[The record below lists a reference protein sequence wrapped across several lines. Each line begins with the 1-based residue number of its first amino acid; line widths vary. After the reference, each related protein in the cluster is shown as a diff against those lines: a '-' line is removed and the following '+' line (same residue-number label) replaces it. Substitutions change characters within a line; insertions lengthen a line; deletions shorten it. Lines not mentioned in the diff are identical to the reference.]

1 MGKVIGIDLGTTN
14 SVVAFMSRGDPE
26 VIINEEGSRGTP
38 SVVLL
43 QEDGER
49 LVGQIAKRQMVLN
62 AESTIHSVKRFI
74 GRPFD
79 SARQDI
85 PLVSYTIISTE
96 NGDCGIE
103 VHGRAFSPQEI
114 SAMVLQKLRR
124 SAEEFLGEAVSEAV
138 ITVPAYFSDR
148 QRQATRDA
156 GIIAGL
162 DVLRIVN
169 EPTAAA
175 LAYLHGQERESTIAV
190 YDFGGGTFDISILDV
205 ANDLADVRGTRG
217 NSTLGG
223 ADLDWKIVEW
233 LIERFHEEHGMDLTE
248 DRAALQRLRD
258 AAERAKIELSST
270 LETEIH
276 LPFLVADAAG
286 PKHLQC
292 SLSRANFETLTGAL
306 LDQTIEECRSCLEET
321 GVKVEDI
328 DEIIMVGGSSRIPAV
343 QERVKDL
350 FRQPL
355 NKSFNPDEV
364 VALGAAVQ
372 AGILEGDV
380 KAVTLLDVTN
390 FSLGIEVEGRKFATL
405 IPKNTHIPTQRTQL
419 VSTVTDNQKVVRI
432 HILQGEDEEAH
443 KNTSLGEFELR
454 GISPAKRGEPRIE
467 VKFSI
472 DSNGMVI
479 VSAKD
484 AHSGEAEDLT
494 IHAPTSLSDDQIQ
507 ELREEAAG
515 RGRRETEVASV
526 DLGKNELEAAFG
538 ALQGAIAQARD
549 LEPAVEEAAK
559 DLLVRARTALED
571 PNSQNLAEMA
581 DECRRQVTTLMGL

>member
-103 VHGRAFSPQEI
+103 VHGRSFSPQEI

-190 YDFGGGTFDISILDV
+190 YDFGGGTFCSRYWCSYGAFGSVGIP
-205 ANDLADVRGTRG
+205 GTKSAVGAACRPL
-217 NSTLGG
+217 TPLRCDGG
-223 ADLDWKIVEW
+223 SFFAC
-233 LIERFHEEHGMDLTE
+233 
-248 DRAALQRLRD
+248 AAL
-258 AAERAKIELSST
+258 AVCVEYSS
-270 LETEIH
+270 H
-276 LPFLVADAAG
+276 
-286 PKHLQC
+286 
-292 SLSRANFETLTGAL
+292 S
-306 LDQTIEECRSCLEET
+306 RSCIPR
-321 GVKVEDI
+321 KRR
-328 DEIIMVGGSSRIPAV
+328 SSNLW
-343 QERVKDL
+343 QEVL
-350 FRQPL
+350 Y
-355 NKSFNPDEV
+355 V
-364 VALGAAVQ
+364 
-372 AGILEGDV
+372 
-380 KAVTLLDVTN
+380 N
-390 FSLGIEVEGRKFATL
+390 F
-405 IPKNTHIPTQRTQL
+405 
-419 VSTVTDNQKVVRI
+419 
-432 HILQGEDEEAH
+432 
-443 KNTSLGEFELR
+443 
-454 GISPAKRGEPRIE
+454 
-467 VKFSI
+467 
-472 DSNGMVI
+472 
-479 VSAKD
+479 
-484 AHSGEAEDLT
+484 
-494 IHAPTSLSDDQIQ
+494 
-507 ELREEAAG
+507 
-515 RGRRETEVASV
+515 
-526 DLGKNELEAAFG
+526 
-538 ALQGAIAQARD
+538 
-549 LEPAVEEAAK
+549 
-559 DLLVRARTALED
+559 
-571 PNSQNLAEMA
+571 
-581 DECRRQVTTLMGL
+581 

>member
-1 MGKVIGIDLGTTN
+1 MP
-14 SVVAFMSRGDPE
+14 SVVAF
-26 VIINEEGSRGTP
+26 NKN
-38 SVVLL
+38 
-43 QEDGER
+43 GER

-62 AESTIHSVKRFI
+62 PESTIHSVKRFI
-74 GRPFD
+74 GRPFA
-79 SARQDI
+79 SALEDI
-85 PLVSYTIISTE
+85 PLVSYTINATE
-96 NGDCGIE
+96 SGDCGIE
-103 VHGRAFSPQEI
+103 VHGRSYSPQEI
-114 SAMVLQKLRR
+114 SAMVLQKCRR
-124 SAEEFLGEAVSEAV
+124 SAEDFLGEAIQEAV
-138 ITVPAYFSDR
+138 ITVPAYFTDR

-190 YDFGGGTFDISILDV
+190 FDFGGGTFDLSILDV

-217 NSTLGG
+217 NATLGG

-233 LIERFHEEHGMDLTE
+233 LIERFHAEHGMDLSD

-276 LPFLVADAAG
+276 LPFLVADASG

-292 SLSRANFETLTGAL
+292 SLSRAKFETLTSGL
-306 LDQTIEECRSCLEET
+306 LDQTIDECRNCLQET

-328 DEIIMVGGSSRIPAV
+328 DEVIMVGGSSRIPAV
-343 QERVKDL
+343 QERVKEL
-350 FRQPL
+350 FQQPL

-364 VALGAAVQ
+364 VAIGAAVQ

-432 HILQGEDEEAH
+432 HILQGEEEEAH
-443 KNTSLGEFELR
+443 QNTSLGEFELR
-454 GISPAKRGEPRIE
+454 GIAPAKRGEPRIE
-467 VKFSI
+467 VKFLI

-484 AHSGEAEDLT
+484 AHSGEVQDLT
-494 IHAPTSLSDDQIQ
+494 IHAPTSLTKDRVL

-515 RGRRETEVASV
+515 RYRPDAQVAAV
-526 DLGKNELEAAFG
+526 PTGKNELEAAFG
-538 ALQGAIAQARD
+538 ALQGAMAQAGSLD
-549 LEPAVEEAAK
+549 PGVEEAAK
-559 DLLVRARTALED
+559 DLLIRARTALED
-571 PNSQNLAEMA
+571 PKDQDLSALA

>member
-14 SVVAFMSRGDPE
+14 SVVAFMNRGDPE
-26 VIINEEGSRGTP
+26 IIINEEGTRVTP

-74 GRPFD
+74 GRSFD
-79 SARQDI
+79 SAREDI
-85 PLVSYTIISTE
+85 PLVSYTISASE
-96 NGDCGIE
+96 NGDCGID
-103 VHGRAFSPQEI
+103 VHGRSFSPQEI

-138 ITVPAYFSDR
+138 ITVPAYFTDR

-156 GIIAGL
+156 GVIAGL

-175 LAYLHGQERESTIAV
+175 LAYVHGQERESTIAV

-223 ADLDWKIVEW
+223 ADLDWKIVQW
-233 LIERFHEEHGMDLTE
+233 LIERFHEEHGMDLSE

-276 LPFLVADAAG
+276 LPFLVADAGG

-292 SLSRANFETLTGAL
+292 SLSRAKFESLTASL

-321 GVKVEDI
+321 GIKVEDI
-328 DEIIMVGGSSRIPAV
+328 HDIIMVGGSSRIPAV
-343 QERVKDL
+343 QERVEEI

-364 VALGAAVQ
+364 VAIGAAAL

-390 FSLGIEVEGRKFATL
+390 LTLGIEVEGRKFATL

-432 HILQGEDEEAH
+432 HILQGEQEEAH

-454 GISPAKRGEPRIE
+454 GIAPAKRGEPRIE
-467 VKFSI
+467 VRFSI

-484 AHSGEAEDLT
+484 AHSGEVEDLT
-494 IHAPTSLSDDQIQ
+494 IHAPTSLTEDRIR

-515 RGRRETEVASV
+515 RYRPDAEVAAV
-526 DLGKNELEAAFG
+526 APGKNELEAAFS
-538 ALQGAIAQARD
+538 ALQGAMAQAGSLD
-549 LEPAVEEAAK
+549 PAVEESAK
-559 DLLVRARTALED
+559 DLLIRARTALED
-571 PNSQNLAEMA
+571 SEGQDLAALA
-581 DECRRQVTTLMGL
+581 DDCQRQVTTLMGL